1 MMDGEPTEGPRPA
14 LVEHYFRHEYGRLV
28 GSLARTFGIRR
39 LAAIEDAV
47 QSAMMTALT
56 SWGLA
61 GVPREPG
68 AWLQTV
74 AHRRLLDELR
84 RERRAGSVPPPAVT
98 HADPVVPAFVDE
110 LGDPL
115 LRMLFVCCDEALPR
129 ESQLVLALKVLSGFS
144 TQEIALRLLTT
155 PANVQKRLTRARE
168 QLAEVVERESG
179 SLDTPPLAALA
190 HRLDS
195 VLQTIYL
202 IFTSGHSSAA
212 GEGLVRHDLCEEA
225 IRLGLLLVEHP
236 VGDAP
241 ASWALLALMTLQVA
255 RVNTRVDDQ
264 GALLLLEDQDRSRW
278 DRRLIQQGLHY
289 LTRSATGEVFTR
301 YHAEAAVLAEHCRAA
316 SYADTRW
323 REIASLYEQLERLAP
338 SPVHTLNRAIAIA
351 EVDGPAAGLAILRDL
366 TPPAWLL
373 QYYLWDATIGELERR
388 CGNFSRAEAAL
399 SRALAHAPTAAER
412 ALIERRRSLAARHQ
426 ATLR

>member
-1 MMDGEPTEGPRPA
+1 MNDGPLEGTRPA

-28 GSLARTFGIRR
+28 GSLARSFGIRQ

-47 QSAMMTALT
+47 QSALVTALT
-56 SWGLA
+56 AWGLS

-84 RERRAGSVPPPAVT
+84 RQKRAGTLPPPAIDSVEPET
-98 HADPVVPAFVDE
+98 PTFVDE
-110 LGDPL
+110 VSDPL
-115 LRMLFVCCDEALPR
+115 LRLLFICCDEALPR

-155 PANVQKRLTRARE
+155 PANVQKRLSRARD
-168 QLAEVVERESG
+168 QLAAVVA
-179 SLDTPPLAALA
+179 LDDRGQLETPPGDSLAS
-190 HRLDS
+190 RLDS

-202 IFTSGHSSAA
+202 IFTSGHSSTGDEA
-212 GEGLVRHDLCEEA
+212 LVRHDLCEEA
-225 IRLGLLLVEHP
+225 VRLAQLLAQHP
-236 VGDAP
+236 VGDTP
-241 ASWALLALMTLQVA
+241 ATWALLALMTLHIA
-255 RVNTRVDDQ
+255 RLSTRVDDR
-264 GALLLLEDQDRSRW
+264 GGLLLLEDQDRGRW
-278 DRRLIQQGLHY
+278 DQRLIQVGLSC
-289 LTRSATGEVFTR
+289 LARSAQGTSFTR

-426 ATLR
+426 ATQR